1 MRAKKALDWRSI
13 DHVLLDLDGTLLD
26 KHFDKWFWNEFV
38 PRKYA
43 EAKGITL
50 KEAKARKLF
59 EKYWSS
65 SGGLKWYDLNYW
77 SRKLGIDI
85 ISLNYEARHL
95 IRLHPDAVRFLKLLK
110 RQRKRV
116 FLVTNVHRPMLR
128 IKMRK
133 TGIAKYFDRVV
144 SAFDVGVPKEKT
156 AFWVRAQ
163 RRLGFA
169 KERTLL
175 VDDEEK
181 ALAAARHFGIKQAV
195 LIRREGRKAGRGLA
209 VVRNFDE
216 LIRRAE

>member
-1 MRAKKALDWRSI
+1 MPRKGFDWQSI
-13 DHVLLDLDGTLLD
+13 DCVLLDLDGTLLD

-43 EAKGITL
+43 AAKGITL

-85 ISLNYEARHL
+85 IGLNYEARHL

-156 AFWVRAQ
+156 AFWARAQ

-169 KERTLL
+169 KGRTLL

-181 ALAAARHFGIKQAV
+181 ALAAARRFGIRHLV
-195 LIRREGRKAGRGLA
+195 LARGKRGKAGNGLIA
-209 VVRNFDE
+209 VKDFDE
-216 LIRRAE
+216 LIG